1 MNPAQSHSLQ
11 QALELAEA
19 APLLVGFS
27 GGLDSTVLLHA
38 LSRNPQ
44 QVQQGLR
51 AVHVHHGL
59 HAQAGRWAEHCVD
72 LCNAL
77 GLALQVV
84 SVEVRRDAGDG
95 LEAAAR
101 KARYAAFGQQ
111 MQAGEVLVTAHHR
124 DDQAE
129 TFLLRALRGSG
140 LDGLAA
146 MRAMRPFATGRHWRP
161 LLQIPR
167 QWLLDYAQAHG
178 LAWQEDPS
186 NLDTHHDRNFLRQR
200 VMPLLRER
208 WPQADL
214 ALLRSALLSADA
226 VGLLEQEDHAALQQV
241 QSTDTHCLSA
251 NALLALPAPRRARVL
266 RRWIESLGLP
276 PLPREGVAHVES
288 DLLPA
293 RLDASAKFRWGDM
306 EIQRWR
312 DLLHVQRLREPL
324 PIDWRAHWDGRQPLP
339 LPDGGELSLHG
350 ADAFAAPLR
359 VHARRGGERLLLPG
373 RLHSHAVKQVLQDL
387 GIPPWIRTQLPLL
400 SDSEGTLQALADLA
414 CSAQLD
420 AWLRSKGA
428 SLHWQRGNQNPW
440 ERHPGAM
447 LYR

>member
-1 MNPAQSHSLQ
+1 MSATHTPKLE
-11 QALELAEA
+11 QALDQAED
-19 APLLVGFS
+19 APLLVGLS
-27 GGLDSTVLLHA
+27 GGLDSSVLLHA
-38 LSRNPQ
+38 LSRNPRLLG
-44 QVQQGLR
+44 QGLR

-59 HAQAGRWAEHCVD
+59 HADADRWAEHCSE
-72 LCNAL
+72 LCKRQGIAL
-77 GLALQVV
+77 VTTR
-84 SVEVRRDAGDG
+84 VEVQRDTGDG

-101 KARYAAFGQQ
+101 KARYAAFEQQ
-111 MQAGEVLVTAHHR
+111 MEAGEVLVTAHHR

-140 LDGLAA
+140 PDGLAA
-146 MRAMRPFATGRHWRP
+146 MRAMRPFAKGRHWRP
-161 LLQIPR
+161 LLQLPR
-167 QWLLDYAQAHG
+167 SQLLDYAHAHG

-186 NLDTHHDRNFLRQR
+186 NLDTHHDRNFLRQQ

-208 WPQADL
+208 WPLADL

-226 VGLLEQEDHAALQQV
+226 VELLQQQDHAALQQV
-241 QSTDTHCLSA
+241 QSADVYCLSA
-251 NALLALPAPRRARVL
+251 SALLALPAPRRARVL
-266 RRWIESLGLP
+266 RRWVESLGLP
-276 PLPREGVAHVES
+276 PLPREGVAHIES

-293 RLDASAKFRWGDM
+293 RIDASAKFRWGDM

-350 ADAFAAPLR
+350 AGALAAPLR
-359 VHARRGGERLLLPG
+359 VHARRGGERLQLPG
-373 RLHSHAVKQVLQDL
+373 RLHSHALKHVLQDL

-420 AWLRSKGA
+420 AWLRNKGA
-428 SLHWQRGNQNPW
+428 SLHWQRGNQNPC

>member
-1 MNPAQSHSLQ
+1 MNPTQAHSLQ

-38 LSRNPQ
+38 LSRNLQ

-59 HAQAGRWAEHCVD
+59 HAEADRWAEYCID
-72 LCNAL
+72 LCKAL
-77 GLALQVV
+77 GVALQVV
-84 SVEVRRDAGDG
+84 PVEVQHDAGDG

-101 KARYAAFGQQ
+101 KARYAAFEQQ
-111 MQAGEVLVTAHHR
+111 MQAGEILVTAHHR

-140 LDGLAA
+140 PDGLAA
-146 MRAMRPFATGRHWRP
+146 MRPWRPFATGRHWRP

-167 QWLLDYAQAHG
+167 QWLLEYAQAHG

-186 NLDTHHDRNFLRQR
+186 NQDTHHDRNFLRQQ

-226 VGLLEQEDHAALQQV
+226 VELLEQEDHAALQQV
-241 QSTDTHCLSA
+241 QSADAYCLSSST
-251 NALLALPAPRRARVL
+251 LLALPAPRRARVL

-276 PLPREGVAHVES
+276 PLPREGVAHIES

-293 RLDASAKFRWGDM
+293 RMDASAKFRWGEI

-312 DLLHVQRLREPL
+312 DLLHVQHLREPL
-324 PIDWRAHWDGRQPLP
+324 PPDWQTEWDGRQPLL
-339 LPDGGELSLHG
+339 LPDGSVLSLHG
-350 ADAFAAPLR
+350 ADAFPAPLLA
-359 VHARRGGERLLLPG
+359 HARRGGERLQLPG
-373 RLHSHAVKQVLQDL
+373 RQHSHALKHVLQDL
-387 GIPPWIRTQLPLL
+387 GIAPWVRAQLPLL
-400 SDSEGTLQALADLA
+400 SDAEGRLQALADLA
-414 CSAQLD
+414 CSASLD
-420 AWLRSKGA
+420 EWLRSHGA
-428 SLHWQRGNQNPW
+428 RLHWQR
-440 ERHPGAM
+440 
-447 LYR
+447 LD

>member
-59 HAQAGRWAEHCVD
+59 HAEADRWAEHCVD
-72 LCNAL
+72 LCKAL
-77 GLALQVV
+77 GVALQVV
-84 SVEVRRDAGDG
+84 PVEVQRDAGDG

-101 KARYAAFGQQ
+101 KARYTAFEQQ

-140 LDGLAA
+140 PDGLAA
-146 MRAMRPFATGRHWRP
+146 MRPWRPFATGRHWRP

-186 NLDTHHDRNFLRQR
+186 NLDTHHDRNFLRQQ

-208 WPQADL
+208 WPQADQ

-226 VGLLEQEDHAALQQV
+226 VELLEQEDRAALQQV
-241 QSTDTHCLSA
+241 QSADACCLSA
-251 NALLALPAPRRARVL
+251 SALLALPAPRRARVL

-276 PLPREGVAHVES
+276 PLPREGVAHIES

-293 RLDASAKFRWGDM
+293 RRDASAKFHWGEI

-324 PIDWRAHWDGRQPLP
+324 PPDWQTEWDGRQPLL
-339 LPDGGELSLHG
+339 LPDGSVLSLHG
-350 ADAFAAPLR
+350 ADAFPAPLLA
-359 VHARRGGERLLLPG
+359 HARRGGERLQLPG
-373 RLHSHAVKQVLQDL
+373 RQHSHALKHVLQDL
-387 GIPPWIRTQLPLL
+387 GIAPWVRAQLPLL
-400 SDSEGTLQALADLA
+400 SDAEGRLQALADLA
-414 CSAQLD
+414 CSASLD
-420 AWLRSKGA
+420 EWLRSHGA
-428 SLHWQRGNQNPW
+428 RLHWQRVD
-440 ERHPGAM
+440 
-447 LYR
+447 